1 MRSATRTRVLC
12 LVWAAL
18 TCAHALAQDP
28 AQQRIEIFPGNHA
41 YWAYGDQPAL
51 LLGGSVQDNLFQIP
65 GIEAHLDLLHSV
77 GGNYV
82 RCTMSS
88 RDDGDVWAFARREDG
103 RYDLDAW
110 NEEYWRRFETFLR
123 LTNERDIIVQ
133 IEVWATFD
141 FYLEYWPRNPF
152 NPNNNVNYSAEESG
166 LPTAKLG
173 HPLSLTNNWFWSVPA
188 ERNQPLV
195 LKYQHRFVDRLL
207 SHSLKYG
214 NVLYCMDNETAV
226 TPEWGKYW
234 SEYIKAKAN
243 ETGVSVHT
251 TEMWDPWNLSDPKH
265 SNTFDHPETY
275 SFVDISQNNHKK
287 GQAHWDNAQKQRQRI
302 ASAVRPI
309 NCVKI
314 YGADTG
320 KFGDTRHGVERFW
333 RNVFGGLASSRFHR
347 PTSGLG
353 LGDLAQA
360 NLRSMRLITGAVDA
374 FGCNPHNDLLSERE
388 PNEAYCMAQPGKEYA
403 VYFPNGGAVK
413 LDASAMKKAI
423 TVRWLNV
430 VKSEWSPSESL
441 TPTDTIAL
449 SCPADGHWAVVVQAS

>member
-195 LKYQHRFVDRLL
+195 LKYQHRFVDRRFLAME
-207 SHSLKYG
+207 
-214 NVLYCMDNETAV
+214 NPPC
-226 TPEWGKYW
+226 TP
-234 SEYIKAKAN
+234 
-243 ETGVSVHT
+243 
-251 TEMWDPWNLSDPKH
+251 L
-265 SNTFDHPETY
+265 
-275 SFVDISQNNHKK
+275 
-287 GQAHWDNAQKQRQRI
+287 
-302 ASAVRPI
+302 
-309 NCVKI
+309 
-314 YGADTG
+314 
-320 KFGDTRHGVERFW
+320 
-333 RNVFGGLASSRFHR
+333 
-347 PTSGLG
+347 
-353 LGDLAQA
+353 
-360 NLRSMRLITGAVDA
+360 
-374 FGCNPHNDLLSERE
+374 
-388 PNEAYCMAQPGKEYA
+388 
-403 VYFPNGGAVK
+403 
-413 LDASAMKKAI
+413 
-423 TVRWLNV
+423 
-430 VKSEWSPSESL
+430 
-441 TPTDTIAL
+441 
-449 SCPADGHWAVVVQAS
+449 